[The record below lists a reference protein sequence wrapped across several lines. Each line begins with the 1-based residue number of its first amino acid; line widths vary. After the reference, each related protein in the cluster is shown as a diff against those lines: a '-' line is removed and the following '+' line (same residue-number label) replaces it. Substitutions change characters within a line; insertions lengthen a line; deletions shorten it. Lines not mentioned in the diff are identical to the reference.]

1 MSSYIHVLPKMSCQ
15 QISHHD
21 HAVDVKEMYQEAQC
35 MCSAVTLLMKTTF
48 LRCFCCCRHSGQI
61 QCILIKFILVG
72 HQTFPHFGHGKLVES
87 ELLWLSDNVT
97 VQTRIMKLRATRGTC
112 NPNLQIAVTQMYGP
126 YVASI
131 HMEFHEE

>member
-1 MSSYIHVLPKMSCQ
+1 MYLNLIYCSWSSD
-15 QISHHD
+15 IST
-21 HAVDVKEMYQEAQC
+21 YW
-35 MCSAVTLLMKTTF
+35 T
-48 LRCFCCCRHSGQI
+48 
-61 QCILIKFILVG
+61 
-72 HQTFPHFGHGKLVES
+72 KLEES

>member
-1 MSSYIHVLPKMSCQ
+1 MFV
-15 QISHHD
+15 
-21 HAVDVKEMYQEAQC
+21 
-35 MCSAVTLLMKTTF
+35 
-48 LRCFCCCRHSGQI
+48 
-61 QCILIKFILVG
+61 VG
-72 HQTFPHFGHGKLVES
+72 HQTFLHFGHPKLEES